1 MHTDVSAPLTLFLS
15 QPTPTQEHPMNALT
29 LTAVSL
35 AIRFV
40 PWFDVYGVAAMG
52 ALSSVVQHWP
62 GS

>member
-1 MHTDVSAPLTLFLS
+1 
-15 QPTPTQEHPMNALT
+15 MNTLT

-40 PWFDVYGVAAMG
+40 PWFDVYGVAAMA
-52 ALSSVVQHWP
+52 ALSSAVQHWP